1 VLGAF
6 FDDSETHTS
15 SPVVAIG
22 GLLGTSDQWDL
33 FAEAWD
39 KLLEHPLPG
48 KPNLNQFHLSPCR
61 AGKGEFQDY
70 SLPERDHLTHL
81 FRQIILNTGMV
92 TLAAVV
98 NRRAWN
104 ELVTGKVAE
113 QLGDPVEMCF
123 VKCIDLM
130 IEIIRLRRSSEH
142 VFIFFDEGTRSQLE
156 TWGRLYQVQAKRYPE
171 IAGIAFAPVSRVVA
185 LQGADMIATESYQF
199 AQEWLKN
206 RENPAANAHFN
217 EFINQDLSVG
227 LVFDRDQIGEL
238 VQRDQED
245 LKRRSA

>member
-1 VLGAF
+1 MNHNPQKIPRV
-6 FDDSETHTS
+6 
-15 SPVVAIG
+15 SPYEI
-22 GLLGTSDQWDL
+22 WY
-33 FAEAWD
+33 

-130 IEIIRLRRSSEH
+130 IEIIRLRKSSEH

-156 TWGRLYQVQAKRYPE
+156 TWGRLYQVQAKKVSRDCGYC
-171 IAGIAFAPVSRVVA
+171 IRAGIQSSCLARRGYDRNRIISVCSGVA
-185 LQGADMIATESYQF
+185 
-199 AQEWLKN
+199 KKP
-206 RENPAANAHFN
+206 REPGC
-217 EFINQDLSVG
+217 QCSL
-227 LVFDRDQIGEL
+227 
-238 VQRDQED
+238 
-245 LKRRSA
+245 